1 MLQALSWLSVPI
13 SGGVGSS
20 WLGRYPW
27 GAIGLPSSGQADVV
41 KGADYPPELFVTSLI
56 TGQLLGPGEEVR
68 LPFITPGVLKVVVR
82 DPKAHC

>member
-27 GAIGLPSSGQADVV
+27 GAIGLPSSGQADTV
-41 KGADYPPELFVTSLI
+41 KGANDLLELFVTSLI
-56 TGQLLGPGEEVR
+56 IGQLLGLGGEVR
-68 LPFITPGVLKVVVR
+68 LPSITPGVPKVVVW
-82 DPKAHC
+82 DPRAHC